1 MKRLLLLFL
10 FFSVSFSSVFGQ
22 VGGEDL
28 PPPEPVAFVNVNVL
42 PMTGERVLEN
52 QTVLVRDG
60 RIAQVGAA
68 DEVEVP
74 EDAQPVDGEGRYL
87 LPGWAEMHG
96 HIPSP
101 ISEPE
106 FTENVLFL
114 YLANGVTTVRGMLGR
129 EGQLALRERANSGQI
144 YSPTLYL
151 AGPPFTGNAVGS
163 PGEARQ
169 MVRQQKYDGWDF
181 LKVLEGM
188 NREEYDAMA
197 ETAREVEIPFA
208 GHVPNGISVLHVIE
222 QGQATIDHIDGYVT
236 YLNGA
241 EGPVD
246 EDELQDVVQKTRE
259 AGVGIIPTMAVWETL
274 RGTPRLS
281 TLTAV
286 EGLQYLPPQLVE
298 DWTES
303 HRNRRQDPSFD
314 EARAQQV
321 VDSRMRILEALHDGG
336 VQILFGT
343 DAPQQFSVPGY
354 SIHREVK
361 RMEEAGMTPYEII
374 ASATREVGS
383 YFEEKDDFGTVEEG
397 QRADLM
403 LLEENPLDDLA
414 HLSERTGVMVRGRW
428 LPEEVIQDRL
438 DQMAASYE
446 Q

>member
-1 MKRLLLLFL
+1 MRTSLLLLLFIV
-10 FFSVSFSSVFGQ
+10 FPFSAALGQ
-22 VGGEDL
+22 NVGEDL
-28 PPPEPVAFVNVNVL
+28 PPPEPVAFVNVNVI
-42 PMTGERVLEN
+42 PMTGEQVMED

-60 RIAQVGAA
+60 RIAAVGTAG
-68 DEVEVP
+68 EVSVP
-74 EDAQPVDGEGRYL
+74 EDAQRVDGEGRYL
-87 LPGWAEMHG
+87 IPGWAEMHG

-101 ISEPE
+101 KSEPE

-129 EGQLALRERANSGQI
+129 TGQLALRKRANSGQI

-151 AGPPFTGNAVGS
+151 AGPPFTGNSVGS

-188 NREEYDAMA
+188 SREEYDAMA
-197 ETAREVEIPFA
+197 ETAHEVEIPFA

-222 QGQATIDHIDGYVT
+222 KGQATIDHIDGYVEH
-236 YLNGA
+236 LNGA

-246 EDELQDVVQKTRE
+246 EAELEDVVQKTRE

-274 RGTPRLS
+274 RGTPTLS
-281 TLTAV
+281 TLTGV

-303 HRNRRQDPSFD
+303 HRNRRQDSDFD

-321 VDSRMRILEALHDGG
+321 IDSRMRILEALHEGG

-354 SIHREVK
+354 SIHREVE
-361 RMEEAGMTPYEII
+361 RMQQAGMTPSEII
-374 ASATREVGS
+374 ASATRNVGN
-383 YFEEKDDFGTVEEG
+383 YFEDKDDFGTIQEG

-403 LLEENPLDDLA
+403 LLEANPLDDLA
-414 HLSERTGVMVRGRW
+414 NIGQRAGVMARGRW
-428 LPEEVIQDRL
+428 MSEDFIQQRL
-438 DQMAASYE
+438 QDIAESYE
-446 Q
+446 E